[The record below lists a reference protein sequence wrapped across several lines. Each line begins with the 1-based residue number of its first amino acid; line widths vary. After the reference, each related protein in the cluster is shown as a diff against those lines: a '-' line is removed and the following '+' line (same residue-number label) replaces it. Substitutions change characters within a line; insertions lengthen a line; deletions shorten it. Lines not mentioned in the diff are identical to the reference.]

1 MYSDVQWK
9 TQILSINTTSYSL
22 SEMIQMI
29 ELEQPFS
36 GLLSGSGCFVKIDEY
51 LPVVCTAIHAGSNM
65 RSELIKHCVL
75 STDERYFEEDPHT
88 DAMIIS
94 QPITLIG
101 TDSRFEY
108 DLNRPKAL
116 STYYKSAWSKKVWKK
131 ALPEAQRKLSHRKHE
146 LFYCLYEALI
156 SKLESKFRHVIVFDI
171 HSYNYQRVNISAP
184 VFNIGSAQID
194 RERWGEVVN
203 RFVSELQKIAL
214 PNINTDAKLDA
225 VFEGRGY
232 LIAHTNAHFDRT
244 LVLPTEVKKVF
255 MDEQTGELFPLV
267 LESIQVGLKQ
277 AFSATSAYFQRKVSA
292 KSRVKRTDMLS
303 TQIDSSVVNIDK
315 TLFSLVKRVETLK
328 YVNPTNLIRE
338 RARFFS
344 APRRYK
350 PNYRYRQ
357 LPVNANEFKHQLY
370 KIPIEK
376 ISDPD
381 LKGLYSDMIDKL
393 SEKVDLLTCIGQD
406 SFLYSSLK
414 YHGRPDSSAI
424 KNARFLLYAGE
435 LDENH
440 ALEKDAS
447 YAKREL
453 AKAATNWGMKCK
465 IVETATIAAKAMVSS
480 NPPTLYLNSSE
491 LYGEK
496 EVSRLIQHELGVHMA
511 TTLNAKMQ
519 PLSIF
524 RLGLPGSTFTQ
535 EGLAILA
542 EFKAGYMSLDRLKI
556 LSARVLAVD
565 SMLQEQDFFQTYTYL
580 TDELGIESQL
590 AFSITTRVYRGGGFT
605 KDHLY
610 LTGFTQ
616 LLQRSES
623 RSIDNLLIGKCSI
636 KYHDL
641 IDELV
646 QRQWLTPPHHRFDIT
661 EKENPPILDYL
672 IRSLRTE

>member
-1 MYSDVQWK
+1 MV
-9 TQILSINTTSYSL
+9 
-22 SEMIQMI
+22 QMI
-29 ELEQPFS
+29 ELEQPFD
-36 GLLSGSGCFVKIDEY
+36 GLLTGSGCYVKIDEY

-65 RSELIKHCVL
+65 RPELAKQCEL
-75 STDERYFEEDPHT
+75 STDDRYFEEDPHT
-88 DAMIIS
+88 DAMIVS

-101 TDSRFEY
+101 MDSRFEY

-131 ALPEAQRKLSHRKHE
+131 ALSDTQRKISHHKHE
-146 LFYCLYEALI
+146 KFYLLYEALI
-156 SKLESKFRHVIVFDI
+156 SKLESKFRHVIVFDM
-171 HSYNYQRVNISAP
+171 HSYNYQRINISSP
-184 VFNIGSAQID
+184 VFNIGSTQID
-194 RERWGEVVN
+194 MERWGEVVN
-203 RFVSELQKIAL
+203 RFASELKKISV
-214 PNINTDAKLDA
+214 PNLTTDAEVDA

-255 MDEQTGELFPLV
+255 MDETTGELFPIV

-292 KSRVKRTDMLS
+292 KSRVRRTDMLS
-303 TQIDSSVVNIDK
+303 TQIDSSVLNIDK
-315 TLFSLVKRVETLK
+315 TLFKLAKKIETLK
-328 YVNPTNLIRE
+328 YVNPTNLVRE
-338 RARFFS
+338 RTRFFS

-370 KIPIEK
+370 KLPIEK

-393 SEKVDLLTCIGQD
+393 SEKVDLLTCVGQD

-414 YHGRPDSSAI
+414 YHGRPEPSAI
-424 KNARFLLYAGE
+424 KNAQFLLYAGE
-435 LDENH
+435 MDE
-440 ALEKDAS
+440 LSQSEKSSS
-447 YAKREL
+447 YAKMKLTE
-453 AKAATNWGMKCK
+453 AASNWGMKCK
-465 IVETATIAAKAMVSS
+465 ITETTAIAAKAMVSS
-480 NPPTLYLNSSE
+480 NPPTLFLNSGAS
-491 LYGEK
+491 YGEN
-496 EVSRLIQHELGVHMA
+496 EILRLIQHELGVHMA
-511 TTLNAKMQ
+511 TTLNAKRQ

-565 SMLQEQDFFQTYTYL
+565 SMLKEQDFFQTYTYL
-580 TDELGIESQL
+580 TDELGIDHQL
-590 AFSITTRVYRGGGFT
+590 AFSMTTRVYRGGGFT

-610 LTGFTQ
+610 LTGFIQ
-616 LLQRSES
+616 LLHLSES
-623 RSIDNLLIGKCSI
+623 RSISNLLIGKCSI
-636 KYHDL
+636 EYHDL

-646 QRQWLTPPHHRFDIT
+646 QRQWLTPPLHGFDIT
-661 EKENPPILDYL
+661 EEENPAILDYL
-672 IRSLRTE
+672 IRSLRPEQ